1 MAVVFDPHENLP
13 GNIITGLTVPV
24 TGTKYRM
31 LIPSCGPFYSH
42 SLVVKSGNTE
52 LKLGNDYLITHP
64 YLTAMSR
71 TGRSVHGMIWVVN
84 PKFTDGFTVSCN
96 ALGMGIATSAQ
107 ITAERTAN
115 ASKYPSDCQWEQV
128 IGDVYFPPVDI
139 QFDWE
144 NWKGERE
151 LMQAIV
157 EIGKKMSQI
166 RSVPDPIAYNLG
178 KATLNASGISNP
190 MTAYL
195 WKYDNAGNYEYN
207 RTDRLYPGISFKKA
221 NGASYDDYTID
232 VAPTFKNRVG
242 WPSDYMVM
250 SLASFAGSTYLQ
262 IKAKVHLSLVL
273 TVNVGASSYNGS
285 FALLPDLTA
294 EEFDNPIRVSVTRRG
309 GNKFYDIKAS
319 TVSRSMSY
327 TYDLDNPPAEFAG
340 PYGRRDIP
348 TEASKPTVVVL
359 TTLQGPGDTLTLYNV
374 PGMPEETISDSVYQL
389 LVKYHALVGKL
400 YRDTPAI
407 PHVARK
413 DNPHDDESY
422 GRMRAIELNGIAS
435 DTTLAFGK
443 TQPQLADY
451 VNQRSAKAT
460 DFSDKMLRKNA
471 APRTVTG
478 TFTML
483 PGLSAI
489 TSAKT
494 KEADGVGSTIQVDD
508 KVLRLLSRDSTTI
521 NAGNNPI
528 TFKGGANQLILYPDT
543 RGLQWNSKQILDPT
557 TVGPYLPGNE
567 GGGAGV
573 FYCSST
579 LQVTAS
585 GSGIQTMPFNFTYN
599 PPDDTDVAALA
610 FRQLTDDFGS
620 STSLAATPKL
630 IQKLANAFTGKLE
643 ASKAYING
651 MSLMGSITLDKY
663 SFNLDLVENLADTAM
678 PLSNAQATELQ
689 KYATTDHTHQPSEF
703 GIGDATTAKAGLIR
717 FGGLVNDAGLALDGQ
732 YVIKQ
737 DTDVT
742 ALEERAANS
751 DTESLIDIIRYG
763 LSGNADVANA
773 PTHTGWMVTIPSN
786 NYFVGKDY
794 TVPLATFN
802 LAELYPQ
809 SHADTTLGI
818 FVDIVNNAA
827 VYVVKDNPDFAE
839 NDTLTRIGEIITDE
853 DDVVDVRVRNTTR
866 LGSFR
871 ELEDH
876 IANVSAHA
884 PRTMT
889 QAQFGQTYNQA
900 GPAWNNGLM
909 GNQRFDGDY
918 RMLKDSDYVVMGNID
933 WQGDKT
939 MLFRAA
945 GIAATDH
952 RYLLK
957 QLPYTTMSNYTLAWA
972 TDDPQAGSVFETVIA
987 AWVDKKGVRNRLSI
1001 LLQRTNNLTDA
1012 NGNLCYAGLA
1022 LNYQTARQS
1031 LIAFTHTAFTTA
1043 MTWTQLAPS
1052 VNFNI
1057 NRMSGNLY
1065 VSGTLTLNNKATIFG
1080 VTLTGTASLEVS
1092 TTGQTN
1098 QVVDLSGRFA
1108 TYGVDVTDVAKP
1120 DWDVFVGC
1128 GGLFS
1133 ADARAA
1139 ITQDLGTNKGTPH
1152 YETAWD
1158 FIHNMSE
1165 LNRVRVV
1172 RGSGSQSTSLLGARN
1187 LAAAAD
1193 LAKANRNP
1201 GGVPNYLNKDRLVLM
1216 AQGTHYT
1223 AAVIRD

>member
-31 LIPSCGPFYSH
+31 LIPSCGPFYTH

-84 PKFTDGFTVSCN
+84 PKFTNGFTVSCN
-96 ALGMGIATSAQ
+96 ALGMGIATMAQ

-115 ASKYPSDCQWEQV
+115 ANKYPSDCQWEQV

-151 LMQAIV
+151 LMQAVV
-157 EIGKKMSQI
+157 EIGQK
-166 RSVPDPIAYNLG
+166 IAAAAADEFDETN
-178 KATLNASGISNP
+178 
-190 MTAYL
+190 
-195 WKYDNAGNYEYN
+195 
-207 RTDRLYPGISFKKA
+207 DR
-221 NGASYDDYTID
+221 
-232 VAPTFKNRVG
+232 
-242 WPSDYMVM
+242 MV
-250 SLASFAGSTYLQ
+250 L
-262 IKAKVHLSLVL
+262 
-273 TVNVGASSYNGS
+273 
-285 FALLPDLTA
+285 ALL
-294 EEFDNPIRVSVTRRG
+294 R
-309 GNKFYDIKAS
+309 
-319 TVSRSMSY
+319 
-327 TYDLDNPPAEFAG
+327 
-340 PYGRRDIP
+340 
-348 TEASKPTVVVL
+348 
-359 TTLQGPGDTLTLYNV
+359 
-374 PGMPEETISDSVYQL
+374 
-389 LVKYHALVGKL
+389 KYHALVDLL
-400 YRDTPAI
+400 YRNAPAI

-543 RGLQWNSKQILDPT
+543 RGLQWNSKQIMDPT

-737 DTDVT
+737 DADVT

-763 LSGNADVANA
+763 LSGNADVANP

-827 VYVVKDNPDFAE
+827 IYVVKDNPDFAE

-853 DDVVDVRVRNTTR
+853 DDIVDVRVRNTTR

-876 IANVSAHA
+876 IANVSAHT

-889 QAQFGQTYNQA
+889 QAQFGQTYNQS
-900 GPAWNNGLM
+900 GPAWNNGVM
-909 GNQRFDGDY
+909 GTKRFDGDY
-918 RMLKDSDYVVMGNID
+918 RMLKGDSYVVMENLD
-933 WQGDKT
+933 WTGDRSL
-939 MLFRAA
+939 LFRAA
-945 GIAATDH
+945 GIAAANH
-952 RYLLK
+952 RYLL
-957 QLPYTTMSNYTLAWA
+957 QQMPYTTMSDYTVAWA
-972 TDDPQAGSVFETVIA
+972 TDDPVAGSVFETIIA
-987 AWVDKKGVRNRLSI
+987 QWTDKKGVRNRLSI
-1001 LLQRTNNLTDA
+1001 LLQRTNNLTDT

-1022 LNYQTARQS
+1022 LNYQTPRQS
-1031 LIAFTHTAFTTA
+1031 IIAFTHTAFITA
-1043 MTWTQLAPS
+1043 NTWAQLLPS

-1057 NRMSGNLY
+1057 TRMSGQLY
-1065 VSGTLTLNNKATIFG
+1065 VSGTITLNNQPITFR
-1080 VTLTGTASLEVS
+1080 VTLTGAASLQVVKS
-1092 TTGQTN
+1092 GQPD

-1108 TYGVDVTDVAKP
+1108 TYGVDVTDVADP
-1120 DWDVFVGC
+1120 AWDIFVGC
-1128 GGLFS
+1128 GGLFA
-1133 ADARAA
+1133 ADATAS
-1139 ITQDLGTNKGTPH
+1139 ITQDMGTNKGTPH

-1158 FIHNMSE
+1158 FINNMSE
-1165 LNRVRVV
+1165 LNRVRIV
-1172 RGSGSQSTSLLGARN
+1172 RGSGSGSTTLVGARD
-1187 LAAAAD
+1187 LAATAD

-1201 GGVPNYLNKDRLVLM
+1201 GGVPNYLNKDRLILM
-1216 AQGTHYT
+1216 AQGTYYT